1 MQYRKLGSSDL
12 NVSEIALGS
21 WLTYGGGV
29 EKSRA
34 LECVRAAFDAGIN
47 FIDTANVYGRGAAE
61 TVLGEALAGVH
72 RKSYI
77 LATKA
82 FFPMSATDQGLSRA
96 QIRKQLDN
104 SLARL
109 KTDYVD
115 LYQCHRYD
123 AKTPLEETMEALTE
137 AVKSGKVHYIGF
149 SEWPV
154 DKIEAAAKIPNV
166 ANFVS
171 SQPQYSMLWRAP
183 EEKVIPYCAKH
194 NISQIVWSP
203 LAQGVLTGKYKPG
216 KAPPADSRAANN
228 DMNGFMGGSLMSDV
242 VLKSVQDL
250 LPIAKDAGL
259 TLSQLALAWV
269 LRQPNVASAI
279 IGASRP
285 EQVKENAAAS
295 GHKLSPDTLA
305 RIDNILQPVL
315 RAA

>member
-1 MQYRKLGSSDL
+1 MHYRKLGKSDL

-34 LECVRAAFDAGIN
+34 VACVKAAFDAGIN

-61 TVLGEALAGVH
+61 TVLGEALAGVP

-123 AKTPLEETMEALTE
+123 A
-137 AVKSGKVHYIGF
+137 
-149 SEWPV
+149 
-154 DKIEAAAKIPNV
+154 
-166 ANFVS
+166 
-171 SQPQYSMLWRAP
+171 
-183 EEKVIPYCAKH
+183 
-194 NISQIVWSP
+194 
-203 LAQGVLTGKYKPG
+203 
-216 KAPPADSRAANN
+216 
-228 DMNGFMGGSLMSDV
+228 
-242 VLKSVQDL
+242 
-250 LPIAKDAGL
+250 
-259 TLSQLALAWV
+259 
-269 LRQPNVASAI
+269 
-279 IGASRP
+279 
-285 EQVKENAAAS
+285 
-295 GHKLSPDTLA
+295 
-305 RIDNILQPVL
+305 
-315 RAA
+315 